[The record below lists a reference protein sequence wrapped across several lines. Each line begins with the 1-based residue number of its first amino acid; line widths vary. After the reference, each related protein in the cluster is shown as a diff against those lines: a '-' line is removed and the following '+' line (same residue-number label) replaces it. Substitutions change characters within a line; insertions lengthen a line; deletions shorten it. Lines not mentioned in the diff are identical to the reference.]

1 MSKKVTMQQI
11 ADYLGVSKFVVSK
24 ALSGK
29 GGVSDTTKERV
40 IQAAS
45 QLGYFAQ
52 KNAYVKNVK
61 PEQLPTSG
69 SKQSVLVLMPNIRFQ
84 TKDSVYWGRILD
96 GISARLEM
104 RGIGMV
110 IVSEQS
116 IDGLLHVLNPHGL
129 LGMIGVGEI
138 STSLL
143 LEVHRSG
150 LPMVLVDHEDPL
162 IPCDTVFV
170 NNYDCMYRLTKYL
183 LGIGHRNVLFAGN
196 IRFSRSF
203 YDRWTGFRNAIE
215 DYGIPLREDH
225 LTELEGIENFTE
237 QFKSWSMRSRKSRSL
252 PTAVVCANDT
262 LAIDA
267 IQAFREL
274 GMSVP
279 EDISVSGFDNIEA
292 AYRMRPALTTVHVP
306 KESLGRRAVDRL
318 LERIESPSEPLE
330 KVLLAGEAIYRESNR
345 EVEGHKLG

>member
-1 MSKKVTMQQI
+1 
-11 ADYLGVSKFVVSK
+11 
-24 ALSGK
+24 
-29 GGVSDTTKERV
+29 
-40 IQAAS
+40 
-45 QLGYFAQ
+45 
-52 KNAYVKNVK
+52 
-61 PEQLPTSG
+61 
-69 SKQSVLVLMPNIRFQ
+69 
-84 TKDSVYWGRILD
+84 
-96 GISARLEM
+96 
-104 RGIGMV
+104 
-110 IVSEQS
+110 
-116 IDGLLHVLNPHGL
+116 
-129 LGMIGVGEI
+129 
-138 STSLL
+138 
-143 LEVHRSG
+143 
-150 LPMVLVDHEDPL
+150 DHEDPL

-237 QFKSWSMRSRKSRSL
+237 QFKSWSVRSRKSRSL

-330 KVLLAGEAIYRESNR
+330 KVLLAG
-345 EVEGHKLG
+345 